1 MIPVTAPK
9 GCDRVDNFAYLR
21 KFAECCKFRTLAV
34 MQQMGL
40 RESKKAATW
49 LALATAVL
57 RHAADRG
64 LESVS
69 VETVATEVGVSART
83 FHNYFAGKEDAL
95 IYFVGVMLDRM
106 ADLIESRPADEILWD
121 VVEYALT
128 EIACDPAAEP
138 GQFMTLIRLLENDPA
153 LAEHKHHGAMVNDQK
168 ARFAQVL
175 GARGQTTERGLF
187 ERLVFTNAICTLRV
201 ALEMWTED
209 VDTACVGVP
218 TANAVHGDGG
228 DLRQFL
234 GEAFALTK
242 SGLAG
247 PVPAHP

>member
-1 MIPVTAPK
+1 
-9 GCDRVDNFAYLR
+9 
-21 KFAECCKFRTLAV
+21 

-40 RESKKAATW
+40 RESKKAATR

-69 VETVATEVGVSART
+69 VDTVAAEVGVSART

-95 IYFVGVMLDRM
+95 IYFVGVLLDRL
-106 ADLIESRPADEILWD
+106 ADLIESRPADETLWG

-128 EIACDPAAEP
+128 EIACDPEAEP
-138 GQFMTLIRLLENDPA
+138 GQFMTLIRLLEDDPA
-153 LAEHKHHGAMVNDQK
+153 LAEHKHRDTLVSDQK
-168 ARFAQVL
+168 ARFEEVI
-175 GARGQTTERGLF
+175 GARGQITEQGLF
-187 ERLVFTNAICTLRV
+187 ERLVFTNALCTLRV

-209 VDTACVGVP
+209 AACGGVP
-218 TANAVHGDGG
+218 TANAVDRDGG

-234 GEAFALTK
+234 GEAFQLTK
-242 SGLAG
+242 TGLGG
-247 PVPAHP
+247 PSPANA